1 MAFAQYKPEES
12 QTAAALFHQKC
23 QIVDAVT
30 PWSIKCVFS
39 SLSFESFINIKV
51 KDFSICV
58 KTNEI

>member
-1 MAFAQYKPEES
+1 MDFAQYKPEES

-23 QIVDAVT
+23 HIADVT

-39 SLSFESFINIKV
+39 SVSFVSFINIKV